1 MTRFTGIRW
10 WRQFALALGCLML
23 VIACNNT
30 DPNSTDAGSSPS
42 GAGSN
47 PAAAGKTLRVATDP
61 TFAPFEFQGSD
72 GQIQGFDIDIINSIG
87 KAEGFQVKLEN
98 MRFDGMIGALQA
110 GSVDSAV
117 AGMTI
122 TAERAKAIDFSK
134 PYFKAGLA
142 IAVPENNTD
151 ITSLDSLKNK
161 RIAVQI
167 GTTSAKEAE
176 KASGAKISTFDT
188 PDLVL
193 QELANGNV
201 DAAINDRPV
210 TLYALKTGS
219 LKGIKVVGEQLTEEY
234 YGIPTPKGSE
244 NLASINRGLDT
255 IIKDGTYA
263 QIYKKWF
270 NEEPPKL
277 PETAPI

>member
-30 DPNSTDAGSSPS
+30 APNSTDAGSNPS

-47 PAAAGKTLRVATDP
+47 SAAAGKTLKVATDP
-61 TFAPFEFQGSD
+61 TFAPFEFQGPD

-87 KAEGFQVKLEN
+87 KAENFQVELEN

-110 GSVDSAV
+110 GSVDAAV

-122 TAERAKAIDFSK
+122 TPERAKAIDFSK

-244 NLASINRGLDT
+244 NLESINRGLDT

>member
-1 MTRFTGIRW
+1 MIRFTGIRW

-30 DPNSTDAGSSPS
+30 APNSTDAGSNPS

-47 PAAAGKTLRVATDP
+47 PVAAGKTLKVATDP
-61 TFAPFEFQGSD
+61 TFAPFEFQGPD

-87 KAEGFQVKLEN
+87 KAEGFQVELES

-110 GSVDSAV
+110 GSVDTAM
-117 AGMTI
+117 AGVTI
-122 TAERAKAIDFSK
+122 TPERAKVIDFSK

-142 IAVPENNTD
+142 IAVPEKNTD
-151 ITSLDSLKNK
+151 ITDLDSLKNK
-161 RIAVQI
+161 KIAVQI
-167 GTTSAKEAE
+167 GTTSADEA
-176 KASGAKISTFDT
+176 KKVSGAKISTFDS

-193 QELANGNV
+193 QEVVNGNA
-201 DAAINDRPV
+201 DAAINDKAV
-210 TLYALKTGS
+210 TLYAFKTGS
-219 LKGIKVVGEQLTEEY
+219 LKGLKLVGEQLTAEY

-244 NLASINRGLDT
+244 NLESINRGLDT

-270 NEEPPKL
+270 DEEPPKL

>member
-122 TAERAKAIDFSK
+122 TAERTKAIDFSK

>member
-1 MTRFTGIRW
+1 MIRFTGIRW

-30 DPNSTDAGSSPS
+30 APNSTDAGSNPS

-47 PAAAGKTLRVATDP
+47 SAAAGKTLKVATDP
-61 TFAPFEFQGSD
+61 TFAPFEFQGPD

-87 KAEGFQVKLEN
+87 KAENFQVELEN

-110 GSVDSAV
+110 GSVDAAV
-117 AGMTI
+117 SGMTI
-122 TAERAKAIDFSK
+122 TAERAKVIDFSK

-167 GTTSAKEAE
+167 GTTSAKQAE
-176 KASGAKISTFDT
+176 KVSGAKISTFDT

-201 DAAINDRPV
+201 DAAINDKPV

-234 YGIPTPKGSE
+234 YGISTPKGSE
-244 NLASINRGLDT
+244 NLESINRGLDT

>member
-1 MTRFTGIRW
+1 
-10 WRQFALALGCLML
+10 ML

-30 DPNSTDAGSSPS
+30 APNSTDAGSNPS

-47 PAAAGKTLRVATDP
+47 PVAAGKTLKVATDP
-61 TFAPFEFQGSD
+61 TFAPFEFQGPD

-87 KAEGFQVKLEN
+87 KAEGFQVELES

-110 GSVDSAV
+110 GSVDTAM
-117 AGMTI
+117 AGVTI
-122 TAERAKAIDFSK
+122 TPERAKVIDFSK

-142 IAVPENNTD
+142 IAVPEKNTD
-151 ITSLDSLKNK
+151 ITDLDSLKNK
-161 RIAVQI
+161 KIAVQI
-167 GTTSAKEAE
+167 GTTSADEA
-176 KASGAKISTFDT
+176 KKVSGAKISTFDS

-193 QELANGNV
+193 QEVVNGNA
-201 DAAINDRPV
+201 DAAINDKAV
-210 TLYALKTGS
+210 TLYAFKTGS
-219 LKGIKVVGEQLTEEY
+219 LKGLKLVGEQLTAEY

-244 NLASINRGLDT
+244 NLESINRGLDT

-270 NEEPPKL
+270 DEEPPKL

>member
-30 DPNSTDAGSSPS
+30 APNSTDAGSNPS

-47 PAAAGKTLRVATDP
+47 PAAAGKTLKVATDP
-61 TFAPFEFQGSD
+61 TFAPFEFQGPD

-87 KAEGFQVKLEN
+87 KAENFQVELEN

-110 GSVDSAV
+110 GSVDAAV

-122 TAERAKAIDFSK
+122 TPERAKAIDFSK

>member
-1 MTRFTGIRW
+1 MIRFTGIRW

-30 DPNSTDAGSSPS
+30 APNSTDSGSNPS

-47 PAAAGKTLRVATDP
+47 PAAAGKTLKVATDP
-61 TFAPFEFQGSD
+61 TFAPFEFQGPD

-87 KAEGFQVKLEN
+87 KAEGFQVELES

-110 GSVDSAV
+110 GSVDTAM
-117 AGMTI
+117 AGVTI
-122 TAERAKAIDFSK
+122 TPERAKVIDFSK

-142 IAVPENNTD
+142 IAVPEKNTD
-151 ITSLDSLKNK
+151 ITDLDSLKNK
-161 RIAVQI
+161 KIAVQI
-167 GTTSAKEAE
+167 GTTSADEA
-176 KASGAKISTFDT
+176 KKVSGAKISTFDS

-193 QELANGNV
+193 QEVVNGNA
-201 DAAINDRPV
+201 DAAINDKAV
-210 TLYALKTGS
+210 TLYAFKTGS
-219 LKGIKVVGEQLTEEY
+219 LKGLKLVGEQLTTEY

-244 NLASINRGLDT
+244 NLESINRGLDT

-270 NEEPPKL
+270 DEEPPKL